1 MSVYKPAKSKVWH
14 FDYQFQRNRYHG
26 STGCTSRRDAERYE
40 AEHKRKV
47 ALGEK
52 ARPSLSIEQ
61 ACDAWFAAVG
71 AHTASHATA
80 LYQLGNLIVG
90 LGKTVMLHD
99 ITIRDLDGYIAKR
112 RAKVSNASVNRET
125 ALLRRVVRWSASRG
139 YETPAIDWKEA
150 RLPEKSERI
159 RELSEDEEARLFA
172 ALPENLKPV
181 VEFALLSGQRRSE
194 IIALRWADVDLAAA
208 RATLWV
214 KGGKPHTIPLTPRM
228 VALIANQPK
237 VCPQVFTY
245 ACIRR
250 GPKREDRPARIAGDR
265 YPFSKQGWTRQWR
278 KALADA
284 GIEDYRFHDN
294 RHTAATRNLRASG
307 NMKGVQKLLGH
318 ADIRTTSRY
327 AHALED
333 DVRAMLFATESRNIP
348 EAQDA
353 GTRKAMK
360 GNGK

>member
-1 MSVYKPAKSKVWH
+1 MSIYKPAKSKVWH
-14 FDYQFQRNRYHG
+14 FDYQFQRCRYHG
-26 STGCTSRRDAERYE
+26 STGCASKRDAERFE
-40 AEHKRKV
+40 AEHRRKV

-52 ARPSLSIEQ
+52 VRPAYTVEQ
-61 ACDAWFAAVG
+61 ACDAWFVAVG
-71 AHTASHATA
+71 AHTNSHATA
-80 LYQLGNLIVG
+80 LYQLGYLIAG
-90 LGKTVMLHD
+90 LGKAMMLQD

-125 ALLRRVVRWSASRG
+125 ALLRRVVRWAGSRG
-139 YETPAIDWKEA
+139 YDVPAIQWKDA
-150 RLPEKSERI
+150 RLPEKAERI
-159 RELSEDEEARLFA
+159 RELSDDEESRLFA
-172 ALPENLKPV
+172 ALPDNLKPI

-194 IIALRWADVDLAAA
+194 IIALRWADVDLPAA

-237 VCPQVFTY
+237 ICPQVFTY
-245 ACIRR
+245 VCTRR
-250 GPKREDRPARIAGDR
+250 APKRTDRAARIVGER
-265 YPFSKQGWTRQWR
+265 YPFSKQGWARQWR
-278 KALADA
+278 KALTDA

-318 ADIRTTSRY
+318 ADIRTTGRY
-327 AHALED
+327 AHALEE

-348 EAQDA
+348 EQQDT
-353 GTRKAMK
+353 GHTKAMK
-360 GNGK
+360 GKQK